1 MKRQILSACFLLLC
15 TVAFASGVEGKW
27 KATIETDNGPYTFYA
42 DFAVE
47 GEALTGELSS
57 MDGSVVIYNG
67 KIKGNAL
74 EYFFDLDYNPI
85 KHEGKLVD
93 GELKMKSTSDNGD
106 MEFTMTRAEE

>member
-1 MKRQILSACFLLLC
+1 MKRQILSACFILLC
-15 TVAFASGVEGKW
+15 TVAFASGIEGKW
-27 KATIETDNGPYTFYA
+27 KTTIETENGPYTFYA
-42 DFAVE
+42 DFTVE

-67 KIKGNAL
+67 KIKGNAF
-74 EYFFDLDYNPI
+74 EYYFDLNYNPI

-93 GELKMKSTSDNGD
+93 GELKVKSTSDNGD